1 MSSERAHHEPACMVA
16 HHLISRL
23 AVIVGRCELLDETTK
38 QSAESAKHIAAIRDI
53 AETAIEELVE
63 HQRALET
70 EKRKAG

>member
-16 HHLISRL
+16 HDLISRL
-23 AVIVGRCELLDETTK
+23 AAIVGRCDLLDEATR
-38 QSAESAKHIAAIRDI
+38 QSAGSAKHIAAIRDI
-53 AETAIEELVE
+53 AETVIEEIVD